1 MRHYDIPALRTF
13 QTIFEL
19 LIQLIKF
26 TGIFLIICFII
37 ITVPRIS
44 LYQSIPDILHFLLCT
59 HRIKPDMRIFS
70 FITMSMIMSS
80 IQKLHTIRCLR
91 HNQILILQSIQY
103 TLRPVL
109 QICTI
114 IDKYI
119 CILKIPDIRCRRL
132 PVMRLRSRR
141 NHILYLDPV
150 APYLPC
156 KIIHGIKA
164 GHHLQSA
171 ILHKWLSHRSG
182 PVQTISGHTAHN
194 KKRHRQNCCRC
205 HLPSVNIHF
214 LSLLQLSQYP

>member
-1 MRHYDIPALRTF
+1 MSHYDIPALRTL
-13 QTIFEL
+13 QTISEL

-37 ITVPRIS
+37 IAVLRIS
-44 LYQSIPDILHFLLCT
+44 LYKSISDIFHFLLCT

-70 FITMSMIMSS
+70 FITMSMVMSS
-80 IQKLHTIRCLR
+80 IQKLHSIRCLR
-91 HNQILILQSIQY
+91 HNQLLILQRIQY
-103 TLRPVL
+103 ILCPVL
-109 QICTI
+109 QIRAI
-114 IDKYI
+114 IDKHI

-132 PVMRLRSRR
+132 PVMGLCSCR

-150 APYLPC
+150 APYLPG
-156 KIIHGIKA
+156 KIIHWIKA
-164 GHHLQSA
+164 GHHLQPA
-171 ILHKWLSHRSG
+171 ILRKWLSHRSG
-182 PVQTISGHTAHN
+182 PVQSISDHTAHN